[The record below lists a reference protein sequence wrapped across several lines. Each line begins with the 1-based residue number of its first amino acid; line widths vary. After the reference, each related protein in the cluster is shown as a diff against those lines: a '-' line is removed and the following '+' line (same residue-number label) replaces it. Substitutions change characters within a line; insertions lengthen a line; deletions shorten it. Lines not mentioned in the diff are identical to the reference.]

1 MQRKYRK
8 DNKMKYIAHKDGE
21 RVQSVKAH
29 LEGTAERAGDFA
41 EKFGKREWGYCCG
54 MLHDIGKYAKEF
66 QKKIQENTDDRV
78 DHATAGAQVCK
89 EQGRY
94 YPIMSYCIAG
104 HHAGLPDYGNTA
116 ISSSLCGRWK
126 KRICDYQAYKDEI
139 RIPEL
144 DTEPIAFDKDRN
156 MDFALGTFIRMLYSC
171 LVDADFLD
179 TELFM
184 KNGDTGRNS
193 GESMEILQNRLKNH
207 ISEWLKNTD
216 EDTINGR
223 RTEILNNCIREGKQK
238 EGIFRLTVPTGGGK
252 TVASLAFAL
261 EHAVKNHKDRIIY
274 VIPYTSIIEQ
284 NAQVF
289 REILGE
295 ENVLENHCNVDYESS
310 EEFKPMQLA
319 SENWDKPVVVTTN
332 VQFFE
337 SLFANKSSKCRKIH
351 NIANSVI
358 ILDEA
363 QMLPMDYLKPC
374 IAMLQELVDSYSAS
388 IVLCTA
394 TQPALDSFFSKN
406 ELIKELCPRM
416 EEQFS
421 FFKRVNY
428 QNLGK
433 IRQDHLIEKLKK
445 ENNALCIVN
454 TKKAAQVIYK
464 ELHGEGIYHLSTS
477 MYPKHRKRVLKTIRE
492 RLKNS
497 EKCIVISTSL
507 VEAGVDLDFAT
518 VYRQIAGLDSM
529 IQAAGRCNREGKRE
543 LSNSI
548 VCIFDLEEF
557 QIAQRQRQQIDVS
570 KGILQDYTDIADLK
584 AITDYFTRLY
594 HSRGT
599 SLDKKKIMDEF
610 QKMECNFAK
619 VAKEF
624 KLIEENTKTIFI
636 NRELDAEEL
645 LQELR
650 IKGVTKE
657 KMRKAGQYCIQVY
670 DNTQSENT
678 FFDKLNGAG
687 MLRPIAEEMQ
697 DFYELVDGEQYSEEY
712 GLDFSLEDGIALFV

>member
-1 MQRKYRK
+1 
-8 DNKMKYIAHKDGE
+8 MKYIAHKDGE

-94 YPIMSYCIAG
+94 YPILSYCIAG

-497 EKCIVISTSL
+497 EKCIVFSTSL

-712 GLDFSLEDGIALFV
+712 GLDFLLEDGIALFV

>member
-66 QKKIQENTDDRV
+66 QKKIQENTDDRE

-94 YPIMSYCIAG
+94 YPILSYCIAG

-687 MLRPIAEEMQ
+687 ML
-697 DFYELVDGEQYSEEY
+697 
-712 GLDFSLEDGIALFV
+712 